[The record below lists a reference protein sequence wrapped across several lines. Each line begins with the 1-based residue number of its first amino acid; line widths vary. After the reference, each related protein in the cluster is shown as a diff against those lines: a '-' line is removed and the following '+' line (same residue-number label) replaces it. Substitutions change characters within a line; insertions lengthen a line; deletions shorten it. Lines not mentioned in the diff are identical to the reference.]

1 MLIWPFDRKFFSGN
15 YLNCLFGFK
24 INNKESNILY
34 FMKYFWN
41 GKSEKYEALTCK
53 QQNFVNKF

>member
-1 MLIWPFDRKFFSGN
+1 MLIWFFDRKFFFGN

-24 INNKESNILY
+24 INNKELNILY

-41 GKSEKYEALTCK
+41 GKFEKYEVLICK
-53 QQNFVNKF
+53 